1 MLDEVQKKY
10 IDFLK
15 AEPYKVANWLGFSGI
30 TKDLHNEWIKS
41 LVFGKEDWTLQA
53 HRGSYK
59 TTCVSVAFAIYM
71 ILHPNRN
78 IIFMRKTDDDV
89 TEIIEQV
96 RKILESD
103 VLRYITFKIYR
114 KDLKI
119 IKSNSN
125 EITTNLSDTTRGAVQ
140 LLGLGIKGSLT
151 GKHAYWVHTDDIVN
165 IKDRVSRAEREYTKS
180 IYMELQNIKMVG
192 GRITNTGT
200 PWHKDDCF
208 SLMPAAERYDVYSTG
223 LLGQDEIDELRKRM
237 TPSLFA
243 ANYELKHIAN
253 ENTLLNT
260 PPKFVD
266 DVNLVRQGRAH
277 IDASY
282 GGEDGS
288 VLTIANRI
296 GDKIYVLG
304 KRRQGHI
311 DSHLNEFL
319 SLCKAYQAGVIRV
332 EDNGD
337 KGYLAKEIIKRGGYA
352 KTYHEDMNKYI
363 KISTYLK
370 AEWDNVYFLRGTDEE
385 YIDEILDYSEDA
397 AHDDSPDS
405 LACVLRDYKNTGI
418 KGF

>member
-59 TTCVSVAFAIYM
+59 TTCVSVAIAIYM

-180 IYMELQNIKMVG
+180 IYM
-192 GRITNTGT
+192 
-200 PWHKDDCF
+200 
-208 SLMPAAERYDVYSTG
+208 
-223 LLGQDEIDELRKRM
+223 
-237 TPSLFA
+237 
-243 ANYELKHIAN
+243 
-253 ENTLLNT
+253 
-260 PPKFVD
+260 
-266 DVNLVRQGRAH
+266 
-277 IDASY
+277 
-282 GGEDGS
+282 
-288 VLTIANRI
+288 
-296 GDKIYVLG
+296 
-304 KRRQGHI
+304 
-311 DSHLNEFL
+311 
-319 SLCKAYQAGVIRV
+319 
-332 EDNGD
+332 
-337 KGYLAKEIIKRGGYA
+337 
-352 KTYHEDMNKYI
+352 
-363 KISTYLK
+363 
-370 AEWDNVYFLRGTDEE
+370 
-385 YIDEILDYSEDA
+385 
-397 AHDDSPDS
+397 
-405 LACVLRDYKNTGI
+405 
-418 KGF
+418 

>member
-1 MLDEVQKKY
+1 
-10 IDFLK
+10 
-15 AEPYKVANWLGFSGI
+15 
-30 TKDLHNEWIKS
+30 
-41 LVFGKEDWTLQA
+41 
-53 HRGSYK
+53 
-59 TTCVSVAFAIYM
+59 
-71 ILHPNRN
+71 
-78 IIFMRKTDDDV
+78 
-89 TEIIEQV
+89 
-96 RKILESD
+96 
-103 VLRYITFKIYR
+103 
-114 KDLKI
+114 
-119 IKSNSN
+119 
-125 EITTNLSDTTRGAVQ
+125 
-140 LLGLGIKGSLT
+140 
-151 GKHAYWVHTDDIVN
+151 
-165 IKDRVSRAEREYTKS
+165 
-180 IYMELQNIKMVG
+180 
-192 GRITNTGT
+192 
-200 PWHKDDCF
+200 
-208 SLMPAAERYDVYSTG
+208 
-223 LLGQDEIDELRKRM
+223 M

-266 DVNLVRQGRAH
+266 DVNLARQGRAH

-311 DSHLNEFL
+311 DNHLNEFL
-319 SLCKAYQAGVIRV
+319 ALCKAYQAGVIRV

-337 KGYLAKEIIKRGGYA
+337 KGYLAKEITKRGGYA

-405 LACVLRDYKNTGI
+405 LACVLRDYSKIYKRG
-418 KGF
+418 

>member
-1 MLDEVQKKY
+1 MLTDEKRKY
-10 IDFLK
+10 LDLLID
-15 AEPYKVANWLGFSGI
+15 EPYKVANWLGFTGI
-30 TKDLHNEWIKS
+30 NKELHNKWIQE
-41 LVFGKEDWTLQA
+41 LVFGKNDWTLQA

-59 TTCVSVAFAIYM
+59 TTCVSVAFALYM
-71 ILHPNRN
+71 ILFPKKN
-78 IIFMRKTDDDV
+78 IIFIRKTDDDV
-89 TEIIEQV
+89 TEIIEQT
-96 RKILESD
+96 RKILSSD
-103 VLRYITFKIYR
+103 TIKFLSYKLWGKPVEIK
-114 KDLKI
+114 
-119 IKSNSN
+119 KSNSN

-208 SLMPAAERYDVYSTG
+208 TLMPAAEKYDCYRTG
-223 LLGQDEIDELRKRM
+223 LLTNDELDALRKSM
-237 TPSLFA
+237 TASLFA
-243 ANYELKHIAN
+243 ANYELKHIAS
-253 ENTLLNT
+253 ENALFGNI
-260 PPKFVD
+260 KFFD
-266 DVNLVRQGRAH
+266 DDKILENGRAH

-288 VLTIANRI
+288 VLTICRKVD
-296 GDKIYVLG
+296 GKYYVLG

-311 DSHLNEFL
+311 DTHLNEFMAIV
-319 SLCKAYQAGVIRV
+319 KYYRAGVIRC

-337 KGYLAKEIIKRGGYA
+337 KGYLAKEIIRKGGGA
-352 KTYHEDMNKYI
+352 MVYHETMNKYL
-363 KISTYLK
+363 KISSYLK
-370 AEWDNVYFLRGTDEE
+370 GEWENVYFSRNTDAE
-385 YIDEILDYSEDA
+385 YLDEILDYSEDA

-405 LACVLRDYKNTGI
+405 CASIIRDYKNTGI

>member
-1 MLDEVQKKY
+1 MLTDEKRKY
-10 IDFLK
+10 LDLLMD
-15 AEPYKVANWLGFSGI
+15 EPYKVANWLGFTGI
-30 TKDLHNEWIKS
+30 NKELHNKWIQE
-41 LVFGKEDWTLQA
+41 LVFGKNDWTLQA

-59 TTCVSVAFAIYM
+59 TTCVSVAFALYM
-71 ILHPNRN
+71 ILFPQRN
-78 IIFMRKTDDDV
+78 IIFIRKTDDDV
-89 TEIIEQV
+89 TEIIEQT
-96 RKILESD
+96 RKILSSD
-103 VLRYITFKIYR
+103 TIKFLSYKLWGKPVEIK
-114 KDLKI
+114 
-119 IKSNSN
+119 KSNSN

-208 SLMPAAERYDVYSTG
+208 SLMPTAEKYDVYSTG

-288 VLTIANRI
+288 VLTIANRM

-337 KGYLAKEIIKRGGYA
+337 KGYLAKEITKRGGYA

-405 LACVLRDYKNTGI
+405 LACVLRDYSKIYKRG
-418 KGF
+418 